1 MSGWIVLVSFM
12 TLMFYSI
19 LSSTA
24 FFIYKRLASPSL
36 SHDLHISPISEE
48 EPSLFLNSGVSTS
61 SDHSFLSLQMES
73 KCVVYHLAYSSAG
86 LGNYL
91 RSVLST
97 YAIALMKNCSYR
109 SRIGESLL
117 IVVIENVY
125 TSSFLLL
132 LPNLL
137 VTRLWLLL
145 SYIL

>member
-1 MSGWIVLVSFM
+1 MSGWIVFVSFM
-12 TLMFYSI
+12 ALIFYSI

-24 FFIYKRLASPSL
+24 FSIYKRLASPSL

-109 SRIGESLL
+109 SGVGESLL
-117 IVVIENVY
+117 IVVVENVY